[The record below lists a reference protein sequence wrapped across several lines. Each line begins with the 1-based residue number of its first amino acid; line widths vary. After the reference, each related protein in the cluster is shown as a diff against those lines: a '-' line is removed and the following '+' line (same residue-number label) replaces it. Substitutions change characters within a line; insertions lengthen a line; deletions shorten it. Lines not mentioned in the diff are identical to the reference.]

1 MSFAPV
7 WEQQAREKASLHFL
21 FLLSVVWA
29 GLVTEKEAAETAE
42 VSRGG
47 GTAAAA
53 AAAEQLTSQSCR
65 EGKPASCLTAEAT
78 AEQFNNSLGRKKDGR
93 QRAIAS

>member
-1 MSFAPV
+1 MNV
-7 WEQQAREKASLHFL
+7 HV
-21 FLLSVVWA
+21 LSSYMYVCVSPA
-29 GLVTEKEAAETAE
+29 CLVTAE
-42 VSRGG
+42 VRRGG

>member
-1 MSFAPV
+1 MV
-7 WEQQAREKASLHFL
+7 
-21 FLLSVVWA
+21 
-29 GLVTEKEAAETAE
+29 
-42 VSRGG
+42 
-47 GTAAAA
+47 A

-93 QRAIAS
+93 QRVIAS